1 MRAYLRGRDL
11 VFQADNGFKVVG
23 NLGLMAMR
31 CNARVL
37 RLWEVGRARAATA
50 VSGMKPRPFP
60 PPPRRVSGDARGGA
74 QPNALALP
82 AGGDQKLLNKLL
94 YAPTGSGA
102 RYVRWGVLP
111 WPELTTSTNEVTLG
125 KHRLT
130 GDGYLHHAN
139 DGGHKDAA
147 DGLRDEGARA
157 ARVARARQPDGALP
171 LRAAL
176 GRLAPI
182 GGLAL
187 GRPALEEFSSS
198 TTPSATCAAGSEAL

>member
-1 MRAYLRGRDL
+1 MKLDFVIGALKACARAPPPRVVAFADVDIVAHRPFAAAMRAYLRGRDL

-37 RLWEVGRARAATA
+37 RLWEVTREA
-50 VSGMKPRPFP
+50 VL
-60 PPPRRVSGDARGGA
+60 
-74 QPNALALP
+74 QPSALALP

-94 YAPTGSGA
+94 YAPLSSGA

-147 DGLRDEGARA
+147 KGFEMK
-157 ARVARARQPDGALP
+157 V
-171 LRAAL
+171 
-176 GRLAPI
+176 
-182 GGLAL
+182 LAL
-187 GRPALEEFSSS
+187 RVWLERANQTGRCRCELRMPA
-198 TTPSATCAAGSEAL
+198 G

>member
-1 MRAYLRGRDL
+1 MTREA
-11 VFQADNGFKVVG
+11 
-23 NLGLMAMR
+23 
-31 CNARVL
+31 VL
-37 RLWEVGRARAATA
+37 
-50 VSGMKPRPFP
+50 
-60 PPPRRVSGDARGGA
+60 

-147 DGLRDEGARA
+147 KGFEMK
-157 ARVARARQPDGALP
+157 V
-171 LRAAL
+171 
-176 GRLAPI
+176 
-182 GGLAL
+182 LAL
-187 GRPALEEFSSS
+187 RVWLERANQTGRCRCELRGG
-198 TTPSATCAAGSEAL
+198 AG

>member
-1 MRAYLRGRDL
+1 
-11 VFQADNGFKVVG
+11 
-23 NLGLMAMR
+23 
-31 CNARVL
+31 
-37 RLWEVGRARAATA
+37 
-50 VSGMKPRPFP
+50 MKPRPFP
-60 PPPRRVSGDARGGA
+60 PPAVSQVTREAVL

-147 DGLRDEGARA
+147 KGFEMKF
-157 ARVARARQPDGALP
+157 
-171 LRAAL
+171 
-176 GRLAPI
+176 
-182 GGLAL
+182 LAL
-187 GRPALEEFSSS
+187 RVWLERANQTGRCRCELR
-198 TTPSATCAAGSEAL
+198 SAG